1 MYGIWQ
7 VVFFT
12 YVAGGESVRKM
23 RRTHSFESPDHEV
36 IVAAGESSQ
45 TDCAAFIEA
54 QQKLLHECNS
64 AINYAPE
71 DRDVVMDDDERTDSA
86 GNMKFRDDHYTNT
99 PRNSVPKIS
108 APITKQ
114 PGLSG
119 TKDYSDY
126 VHIEH
131 EEYKK
136 QIQEHEKDRFGKS
149 EPSLK
154 FQLQLI
160 SVEKVK
166 IIVRPYLWH
175 EQIMVKT
182 VVVCCEVFGNISMHY
197 RAWGY

>member
-1 MYGIWQ
+1 
-7 VVFFT
+7 
-12 YVAGGESVRKM
+12 M
-23 RRTHSFESPDHEV
+23 RRTHSFESPDHAV

-45 TDCAAFIEA
+45 TDCATFIET
-54 QQKLLHECNS
+54 QQKLLHECKS
-64 AINYAPE
+64 AKNNAPE

-86 GNMKFRDDHYTNT
+86 GNMNFRDDHYTINT

-108 APITKQ
+108 TPVTKQ

-131 EEYKK
+131 GDYKK

-149 EPSLK
+149 EPSSK

-160 SVEKVK
+160 SVEKV
-166 IIVRPYLWH
+166 
-175 EQIMVKT
+175 
-182 VVVCCEVFGNISMHY
+182 
-197 RAWGY
+197 

>member
-1 MYGIWQ
+1 
-7 VVFFT
+7 
-12 YVAGGESVRKM
+12 M
-23 RRTHSFESPDHEV
+23 RRTHSFELPDHAV

-45 TDCAAFIEA
+45 TDCAAFIET

-64 AINYAPE
+64 AKNYAPE
-71 DRDVVMDDDERTDSA
+71 DRDVVMDDDEKTDSA
-86 GNMKFRDDHYTNT
+86 GNMNFRDAHFTNT
-99 PRNSVPKIS
+99 PQNSVPTIS
-108 APITKQ
+108 TPITKQ
-114 PGLSG
+114 PDLSG

-126 VHIEH
+126 VHIGH
-131 EEYKK
+131 EDYKK
-136 QIQEHEKDRFGKS
+136 QIQEHQKDRFGKS
-149 EPSLK
+149 EPSSK

-197 RAWGY
+197 HA

>member
-1 MYGIWQ
+1 M
-7 VVFFT
+7 VFFT

-36 IVAAGESSQ
+36 IVAAGESRQ
-45 TDCAAFIEA
+45 TDCAAFIEG
-54 QQKLLHECNS
+54 QQKLLLECNS
-64 AINYAPE
+64 AKNYAPE
-71 DRDVVMDDDERTDSA
+71 DWDVVMDDDERTDSA
-86 GNMKFRDDHYTNT
+86 GNMIFRDDHYILNT

-108 APITKQ
+108 MPITKQ

-126 VHIEH
+126 VHTGH
-131 EEYKK
+131 EEE
-136 QIQEHEKDRFGKS
+136 EHQKNRFGKS
-149 EPSLK
+149 EPSSK

-197 RAWGY
+197 RA